1 MSFTGLM
8 MIIFK
13 LHGNDALEHL
23 SLLSNTTR
31 ISELPQNWI
40 KNEKRK
46 KKLERSKKTFEADFS
61 ASNSK
66 KKTTAEK
73 KIEIL
78 C

>member
-1 MSFTGLM
+1 MMPWSTFPFFPTQQGFLSFHKIGSRM
-8 MIIFK
+8 K
-13 LHGNDALEHL
+13 KG
-23 SLLSNTTR
+23 
-31 ISELPQNWI
+31 
-40 KNEKRK
+40 K
-46 KKLERSKKTFEADFS
+46 KKLERRKKTFEADFS